1 MWMAASNA
9 SSPTL
14 GLGPRRAEGDAGDG
28 ALLRLARGIK
38 GGARLVPDLA
48 DPGHAIAAAG
58 GRGSRLGHHRDLLRA
73 KGPGRPILARSS
85 STSMLSSPM
94 RCMAAASSPLAG
106 SLSRSFSAASRAVSA
121 FSRHCSSL

>member
-1 MWMAASNA
+1 MAASNA

-14 GLGPRRAEGDAGDG
+14 GLGPAARRGRRWRDG
-28 ALLRLARGIK
+28 AHLRLARGIK

-58 GRGSRLGHHRDLLRA
+58 GWGPRLGHHRDLLRGQRA
-73 KGPGRPILARSS
+73 GTPDSETLHAELADALR
-85 STSMLSSPM
+85 
-94 RCMAAASSPLAG
+94 RG
-106 SLSRSFSAASRAVSA
+106 SRSFSAPSRAASA